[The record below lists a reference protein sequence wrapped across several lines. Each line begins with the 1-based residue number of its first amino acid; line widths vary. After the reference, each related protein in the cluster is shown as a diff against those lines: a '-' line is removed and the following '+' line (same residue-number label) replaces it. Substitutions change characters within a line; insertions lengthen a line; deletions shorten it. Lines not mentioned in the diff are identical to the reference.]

1 MFITFEGSEGSGKS
15 TQITLLATYLKELGY
30 QIKTTREP
38 GGTQIGEQV
47 RLCLHDVGN
56 TDMTPAAEV
65 LLYSASRSQLVEEV
79 IKPALAEGKIILSD
93 RYADSTL
100 AYQGYGRQLD
110 LVALT
115 SITQFA
121 TGGLRPDLTIFL
133 DIDVEEGL
141 TRRTAGGEEMNRMDL
156 QRLEFYH
163 RVRQGYLTLAA
174 AEPNRWIIIDAG
186 RPASQVQDDIR
197 RCLVKFLGSVLTG

>member
-15 TQITLLATYLKELGY
+15 TQIAMLSTYLMELGY
-30 QIKTTREP
+30 QIQTTREP

-47 RLCLHDVGN
+47 RLCLHDVAN
-56 TDMTPAAEV
+56 TDMTSAAEV

-79 IKPALAEGKIILSD
+79 IKPALAEGKIVLSD

-110 LVALT
+110 LAALT

-121 TGGLRPDLTIFL
+121 TGGLIPDLTIYL

-141 TRRTAGGEEMNRMDL
+141 SRRTTGGEEMNRMDL
-156 QRLEFYH
+156 QRVEFYQ
-163 RVRQGYLTLAA
+163 RVREGYLTLAT
-174 AEPNRWIIIDAG
+174 AEPNRWRVIDAD
-186 RPASQVQDDIR
+186 RPTDRVQDDIR
-197 RCLVKFLGSVLTG
+197 RCLVAFLDSVPND

>member
-15 TQITLLATYLKELGY
+15 TQIAMLSTYLTELGY
-30 QIKTTREP
+30 QIQTTREP
-38 GGTQIGEQV
+38 GGTLIGEQV
-47 RLCLHDVGN
+47 RLCLHDVAN
-56 TDMTPAAEV
+56 TEMTSAAEV

-79 IKPALAEGKIILSD
+79 IKPALSGGKIVLSD

-121 TGGLRPDLTIFL
+121 TGGLRPDLTIYL

-141 TRRTAGGEEMNRMDL
+141 SRRTTGGEEMNRMDL
-156 QRLEFYH
+156 QRVEFYQ

-174 AEPNRWIIIDAG
+174 AEPNRWTIIDAS
-186 RPASQVQDDIR
+186 RPAGQVQDDIR
-197 RCLVKFLGSVLTG
+197 RCLVAYLGPLANG